1 MHAPEL
7 DMRPQVVSLFAVWQK
22 KAIFL
27 MEVLTLRLVTAS
39 QFEQR
44 VSGINFKVN
53 QCGEVGEESTSSRT
67 LG

>member
-7 DMRPQVVSLFAVWQK
+7 EVRPQVVSLFAVWKK

-27 MEVLTLRLVTAS
+27 MEVLTLRSAIGS

-44 VSGINFKVN
+44 VSVIHFKVN
-53 QCGEVGEESTSSRT
+53 QSREVGEESTSSRT